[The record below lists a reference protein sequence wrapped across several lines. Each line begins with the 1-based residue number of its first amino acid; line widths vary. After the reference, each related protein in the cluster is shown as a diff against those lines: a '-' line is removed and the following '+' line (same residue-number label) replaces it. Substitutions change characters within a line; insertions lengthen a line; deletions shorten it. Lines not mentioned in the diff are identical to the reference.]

1 MNPWH
6 EISPGEDVPNEIV
19 AFIEVPSG
27 SRNKYELDKTTGL
40 IRLDRVLYSPVH
52 YPGDYG
58 FIPQTY
64 WEDGDPV
71 DVLVLSHHPVISG
84 CLVDARP
91 IGVLKMIDSGE
102 EDDNIIC
109 VPVGDPKFAEVM
121 SIKDISSHQ
130 VKEIVHFFEVYK
142 HLQGKKVKVTKVLD
156 RKEALAAVKKGIKLY
171 NEKIRK

>member
-1 MNPWH
+1 
-6 EISPGEDVPNEIV
+6 
-19 AFIEVPSG
+19 
-27 SRNKYELDKTTGL
+27 
-40 IRLDRVLYSPVH
+40 
-52 YPGDYG
+52 
-58 FIPQTY
+58 
-64 WEDGDPV
+64 
-71 DVLVLSHHPVISG
+71 
-84 CLVDARP
+84 
-91 IGVLKMIDSGE
+91 MIDSGE

-121 SIKDISSHQ
+121 SIKDISPHQ

>member
-40 IRLDRVLYSPVH
+40 IRLDRVLYGPVH

-71 DVLVLSHHPVISG
+71 DVLVYL
-84 CLVDARP
+84 
-91 IGVLKMIDSGE
+91 
-102 EDDNIIC
+102 II
-109 VPVGDPKFAEVM
+109 
-121 SIKDISSHQ
+121 
-130 VKEIVHFFEVYK
+130 
-142 HLQGKKVKVTKVLD
+142 L
-156 RKEALAAVKKGIKLY
+156 
-171 NEKIRK
+171 